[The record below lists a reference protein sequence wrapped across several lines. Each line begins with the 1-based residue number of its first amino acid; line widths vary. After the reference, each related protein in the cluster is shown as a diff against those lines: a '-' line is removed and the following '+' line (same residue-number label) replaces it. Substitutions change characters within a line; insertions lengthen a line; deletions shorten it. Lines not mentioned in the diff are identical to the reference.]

1 MNIADKTLTDY
12 SFLNRI
18 TKLNQ
23 SIIKKDDIEFVTE
36 LLNAFWNTLQDIL
49 KMVDNKR
56 ILLYVVRTRTL
67 KQRSVF
73 QTLNSP
79 LNI

>member
-36 LLNAFWNTLQDIL
+36 FP
-49 KMVDNKR
+49 
-56 ILLYVVRTRTL
+56 Y
-67 KQRSVF
+67 F
-73 QTLNSP
+73 QGHPVGYFENGGQ
-79 LNI
+79 

>member
-18 TKLNQ
+18 TILNQ

-36 LLNAFWNTLQDIL
+36 LLNAFWNTL
-49 KMVDNKR
+49 
-56 ILLYVVRTRTL
+56 
-67 KQRSVF
+67 
-73 QTLNSP
+73 
-79 LNI
+79 